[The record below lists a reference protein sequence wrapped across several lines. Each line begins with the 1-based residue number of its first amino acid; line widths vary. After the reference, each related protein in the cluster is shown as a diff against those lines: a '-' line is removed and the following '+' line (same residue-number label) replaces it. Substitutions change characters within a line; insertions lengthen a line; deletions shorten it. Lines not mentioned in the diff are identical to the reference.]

1 MVKTLACHARDE
13 GIVTPTGRQYI
24 YYITKMEIIMD
35 NPSTSPD
42 TQTTVTSEL
51 PKVSTL
57 NIVDPNLFK
66 DVNIQQSQVEFHSDF
81 LNHSNDVV
89 DYLTTEAQ
97 KQQELLNL
105 VNTLHTKLSNLK
117 DTLNL
122 VNQNFPSLNSQ
133 NITKVDT
140 TAVSL
145 AKTKVSIIYKIVNF
159 IQQFFKKKK

>member
-1 MVKTLACHARDE
+1 
-13 GIVTPTGRQYI
+13 
-24 YYITKMEIIMD
+24 MEIIMD

-122 VNQNFPSLNSQ
+122 VNQNFPSLNPQ
-133 NITKVDT
+133 NITKVAT

-145 AKTKVSIIYKIVNF
+145 AKTEVSIIYKIVNF